1 MVFYC
6 ILTPM
11 RNLLITLLVIITV
24 PTNSQ
29 IGMDSLM
36 FNEIN
41 NLRSNPKSYIPV
53 IESYILTQEKMKLLI
68 IKGKFKTTST
78 SGIMTS
84 DNKMKNPKTISG
96 ISCINRNILAAKELI
111 LELKKIKKLNPL
123 IFNTSMDS
131 ITDEHGKYLDSTNT
145 RGHYGPNEETLSDRF
160 NPLNL
165 RIISENVCSVGSF
178 VYKKQ
183 NVKPIIINLLVDAGI
198 DNRGHR
204 KNILDPKVKFISIY
218 MSKKTCVQNFAF

>member
-1 MVFYC
+1 MK
-6 ILTPM
+6 ILLTIF
-11 RNLLITLLVIITV
+11 LFIISHLII
-24 PTNSQ
+24 SQ
-29 IGMDSLM
+29 KGMDSLI

-41 NLRSNPKSYIPV
+41 NIRTNPKSYIPL
-53 IESYILTQEKMKLLI
+53 IESYILTQEKMKDLI
-68 IKGKFKTTST
+68 RKGRFKTIST
-78 SGIMTS
+78 SGVMTS

-111 LELKKIKKLNPL
+111 LELKKLKKLNPL
-123 IFNTSMDS
+123 IFNSSMDS
-131 ITDEHGKYLDSTNT
+131 ITDKHGKYLDSTNV
-145 RGHYGPNEETLSDRF
+145 RGHYGPNKETLNDRF
-160 NPLNL
+160 KSLNL

-204 KNILDPKVKFISIY
+204 KNILDPKVKFISVY
-218 MSKKTCVQNFAF
+218 MSKKTCVQNFSL